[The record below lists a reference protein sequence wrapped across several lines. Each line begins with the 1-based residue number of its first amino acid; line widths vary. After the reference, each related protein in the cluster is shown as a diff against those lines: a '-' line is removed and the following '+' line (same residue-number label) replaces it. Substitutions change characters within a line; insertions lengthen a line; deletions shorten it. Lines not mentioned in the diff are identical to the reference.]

1 MSRGLFVTGTGT
13 DVGKTYVTALLAK
26 KMKEAGYKLGYYKAA
41 LSGADTIEDSDAGF
55 VNRIGKLEQEKETLL
70 SYLYE
75 HAVSPHLASK
85 LEGNPVEKEVVI
97 DGFHKVASTHDYVVM
112 EGSGGIVCPI
122 RYDADHVY
130 LLEDIIH
137 WCQLPAL
144 IVADAGLG
152 TINSV
157 VLTVEYMRSRHIPV
171 KGIILNH
178 YAGGVM
184 EEDNI
189 YMIEQLTGVSV
200 LGLVKAGDTELDID
214 PSLLANLFDDVSK

>member
-85 LEGNPVEKEVVI
+85 LEGNPVV
-97 DGFHKVASTHDYVVM
+97 
-112 EGSGGIVCPI
+112 
-122 RYDADHVY
+122 
-130 LLEDIIH
+130 
-137 WCQLPAL
+137 
-144 IVADAGLG
+144 
-152 TINSV
+152 
-157 VLTVEYMRSRHIPV
+157 
-171 KGIILNH
+171 
-178 YAGGVM
+178 
-184 EEDNI
+184 
-189 YMIEQLTGVSV
+189 
-200 LGLVKAGDTELDID
+200 
-214 PSLLANLFDDVSK
+214 